1 MPAVPPQ
8 VPAGCAQGDPCGTAA
23 GLSEQDHALLL
34 GAAQTALLF
43 DDSPGFLFVVKD
55 AQGRYVSF
63 NASLSRRVG
72 ADCLRSLQGRL
83 ATDIWPA
90 ALARRYEDQD
100 AWVRQHQSPLLHQ
113 LDPILLPDRSPGWCV
128 THKFPLHARDDQL
141 VGILCLSRDVTGLAR
156 RECDQRLVLA
166 VDQMTKHCEAR
177 QPVAELAELAGLSPE
192 RFATL
197 IRRIYGVSPM
207 GFVLRNRIRQAC
219 LRLRGG
225 NESLLEVAL
234 AAGFYDQ
241 AQFSRQFKRVM
252 GVVPSSYRQTRPREH
267 QGLWRWDGML

>member
-1 MPAVPPQ
+1 MPASPLQ
-8 VPAGCAQGDPCGTAA
+8 HPAGSADAGSTDA
-23 GLSEQDHALLL
+23 GLGEPDRALLL

-43 DDSPGFLFVVKD
+43 DDSPGCLFVVKD

-72 ADCLRSLQGRL
+72 AECLRSLQGRL
-83 ATDIWPA
+83 ATDIWPLP
-90 ALARRYEDQD
+90 LAQRYEAQD
-100 AWVRQHQSPLLHQ
+100 DWVRQYRAPLLHQ
-113 LDPILLPDRSPGWCV
+113 LDPILLPDRSPGWCI

-141 VGILCLSRDVTGLAR
+141 VGILCLSRDVVGLAR
-156 RECDQRLVLA
+156 RDSEQHLTLA
-166 VDQMTKHCEAR
+166 VDRMTKHCEAR
-177 QPVAELAELAGLSPE
+177 QPVAELAALAGLSPE
-192 RFATL
+192 RFANL
-197 IRRIYGVSPM
+197 IRRIYGMSPV

-219 LRLRGG
+219 LRLRGSK
-225 NESLLEVAL
+225 ESLLDVAL

-252 GVVPSSYRQTRPREH
+252 GMVPSSYRQTRPSEH